1 MSLFRYDALDKNV
14 PTAVMALRKSSK
26 LGNEQMFCRTLVLLS
41 NLDAGIVR
49 MMLKKLLI
57 R

>member
-1 MSLFRYDALDKNV
+1 VFRYDALDKNV
-14 PTAVMALRKSSK
+14 PTAVMALRTSSK
-26 LGNEQMFCRTLVLLS
+26 LGNEQMFCRTLVLHS
-41 NLDAGIVR
+41 KDAGIVR